1 MCIVRALPPFE
12 CADQR
17 TLSPSPSARGAHVL
31 TRGEERKERA
41 ATEGEEMTRA
51 MDEAATGAD
60 ETAAATVDEVVTV
73 ATSTLTRTASSI
85 DARKRRRQSSSS
97 VMRGFRRGDAMVMG
111 SVVEEYRRS
120 LGLQW

>member
-1 MCIVRALPPFE
+1 MGVVELLYQAPISRCASSTLPHSSV
-12 CADQR
+12 QISV
-17 TLSPSPSARGAHVL
+17 LSFLPPSARGAHML

-41 ATEGEEMTRA
+41 ATDGKEMTRA

-73 ATSTLTRTASSI
+73 TTSTSTRTASSI

-97 VMRGFRRGDAMVMG
+97 VMRGFGR
-111 SVVEEYRRS
+111 
-120 LGLQW
+120 